1 MTTQRRRC
9 DAVVRLQQRAC
20 GARVMRRAGAPIRSS
35 PTRWHAACVS
45 RRIMDGWLTN
55 LVEPLYG
62 IVDLFLDRPFAAVLT
77 TSVAGALFAAMV
89 LSLR

>member
-1 MTTQRRRC
+1 
-9 DAVVRLQQRAC
+9 
-20 GARVMRRAGAPIRSS
+20 MRRD
-35 PTRWHAACVS
+35 AALRCADSLVTDPVAC
-45 RRIMDGWLTN
+45 RLRLAATMDGWLTN

-77 TSVAGALFAAMV
+77 TSLAGVLIAAVV

>member
-1 MTTQRRRC
+1 VRRDAARRRADSLVTEPMAC
-9 DAVVRLQQRAC
+9 RLRL
-20 GARVMRRAGAPIRSS
+20 
-35 PTRWHAACVS
+35 AAT
-45 RRIMDGWLTN
+45 MDGWLTN

-62 IVDLFLDRPFAAVLT
+62 IVDLFLDRPFAALLT